1 MTVTHEVA
9 GSIPVRVAFAF
20 VAQLVERMPEEHGVA
35 GSTPA
40 GGTNTSASFNGR
52 TPASDAGDGSSILS
66 AEINNNP
73 HASVAQLGERFFNG
87 QLSQV
92 RALPEAP

>member
-9 GSIPVRVAFAF
+9 GSIPVRVAFAS

-40 GGTNTSASFNGR
+40 RGTSSVSSNGR
-52 TPASDAGDGSSILS
+52 TPVFEAENGSSILPT
-66 AEINNNP
+66 EIIW
-73 HASVAQLGERFFNG
+73 ACGLMVG
-87 QLSQV
+87 
-92 RALPEAP
+92 

>member
-40 GGTNTSASFNGR
+40 EGTSSVSSNGR

-73 HASVAQLGERFFNG
+73 HASVAQLGEWFFNG